1 MSAVATLER
10 AGAPTLFDGAG
21 GEPGL
26 DEMLVRLWEGLTA
39 HRLVACPVCGSD
51 MRPQYGVHALPIG
64 GRCGSCGSTFS

>member
-1 MSAVATLER
+1 MSAVAAVEGRTS
-10 AGAPTLFDGAG
+10 PTLFDGAG

-26 DEMLVRLWEGLTA
+26 DETLVRLWEGLTA

-64 GRCGSCGSTFS
+64 GRCGDCGSTFS